1 MIVVVVVVVMM
12 VMMVMM
18 VIMMITLCYVAV
30 AGRGRHARLLLH
42 LRHQQLQI

>member
-12 VMMVMM
+12 VVM
-18 VIMMITLCYVAV
+18 VIMMITLCHVAV